1 MGLFRSGQGDAVIVD
16 PGLPKQVGETVR
28 LLARQHPQV
37 LTDPS
42 APLPRTAGF
51 DYGRLALGARGVL
64 ISAVLA
70 TAVAVGLSW
79 WMPRMMAAMQPDAQ
93 QPHFFQPMIV
103 SMAALVV
110 IISATLELL
119 RARVDGGRAAV
130 ARHLA
135 KARGH
140 YLLPG
145 PDLDRA
151 TWASAVRARRALAS
165 VAASTYLLTSVDGPD
180 HKALAKS
187 FWILAQDMAASRS
200 SAAMDSF
207 AAAVE
212 VYLAAIEAADAI
224 SLTPTRSGP
233 DQERHAKAIERAD
246 AAGRH
251 AITLASAL

>member
-16 PGLPKQVGETVR
+16 PGLSKQVRETVR

-51 DYGRLALGARGVL
+51 DYGRLALAARGFL
-64 ISAVLA
+64 ISVVLA

-79 WMPRMMAAMQPDAQ
+79 GMPRLMAAAQPDAK
-93 QPHFFQPMIV
+93 QPDFFQPMIV
-103 SMAALVV
+103 SMCVLVV
-110 IISATLELL
+110 IISAALELL

-135 KARGH
+135 EARGH

-145 PDLDRA
+145 RDLDRV

-180 HKALAKS
+180 HKGLAGS
-187 FWILAQDMAASRS
+187 FWLLAQDMASSHS

-212 VYLAAIEAADAI
+212 VYLADIEAADAI

-233 DQERHAKAIERAD
+233 DKQRHEQAIERAN

-251 AITLASAL
+251 AIALATAT